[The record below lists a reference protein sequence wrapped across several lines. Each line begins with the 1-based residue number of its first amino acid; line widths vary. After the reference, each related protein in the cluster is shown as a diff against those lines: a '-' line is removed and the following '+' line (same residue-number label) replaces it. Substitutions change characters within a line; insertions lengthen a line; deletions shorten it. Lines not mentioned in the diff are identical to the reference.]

1 MLVDVKKKRNEQT
14 EQAELLRGSTHDPQT
29 QTHTVI
35 AELGEGRDRP
45 LPTCPEN
52 PTNVPGFPPSDDPC
66 CHVSRILEQSHGTSA
81 SESNCGATANCIIV
95 EQGHGMSASERNCGA
110 TANYIMV
117 EQSHGTSVSERYC
130 GATAN
135 YIMVEQS
142 HGTSVSERIQEQSH
156 GMRSKSEELG
166 RVIASGALCRICS
179 AWQYV
184 LCPNPTR

>member
-14 EQAELLRGSTHDPQT
+14 EQAELLRGSTHNPQT

-52 PTNVPGFPPSDDPC
+52 PTYLPGFPPSDDPC
-66 CHVSRILEQSHGTSA
+66 CHVSRILEQSHATSA
-81 SESNCGATANCIIV
+81 SESN
-95 EQGHGMSASERNCGA
+95 SGA
-110 TANYIMV
+110 TANYFMV

-142 HGTSVSERIQEQSH
+142 HGTSVSEMIQEQSH